1 MTLTKRIIPCLDV
14 SAGKTVKGIHFKD
27 MAIVGDP
34 IVMARFYADEGADEL
49 VFLDISATIEQ
60 RKTFAKL
67 VSQIAHEIDIPFTV
81 GGGIQSISDVE
92 VLLKAGAD
100 KISIN
105 SAALNNPQLLTELNK
120 QFGSQCIVLAV
131 DSKLVNGVD
140 YVFSEGGRVN
150 TGIKT
155 MEWVKFGE
163 NCGVG
168 EVLLTSIDHDGTQNG
183 FAIELLDKIINAV
196 KVPVIASGGAGNAKH
211 FNSLFSSTDCDAA
224 LAASIFHNGNLSL
237 PDLKISLKN
246 NKINVRL

>member
-1 MTLTKRIIPCLDV
+1 MALTKRIIPCLDV
-14 SAGKTVKGIHFKD
+14 SGGKTVKGIHFAE
-27 MAIVGDP
+27 MVIMGDP
-34 IVMARFYADEGADEL
+34 IIMAKQYAIEGADEL

-105 SAALNNPQLLTELNK
+105 SAAIKNPQLLTELNK

-131 DSKLVNGVD
+131 DAKCIDGVS
-140 YVFSEGGRVN
+140 YIFSNAGKVF

-155 MEWVKFGE
+155 IDWVKQAE
-163 NCGVG
+163 SSGVG
-168 EVLLTSIDHDGTQNG
+168 EILLTSIDHDGTKEG
-183 FAIELLDKIINAV
+183 FALELIDTISNAMSI
-196 KVPVIASGGAGNAKH
+196 PVIASGGAGNAYH
-211 FNSLFSSTDCDAA
+211 FKTLFASTNCDAA

-246 NKINVRL
+246 NNINVRL

>member
-34 IVMARFYADEGADEL
+34 IVMAKFYADEGADEL

-67 VSQIAHEIDIPFTV
+67 VEQIAFEIDIPFTV

-105 SAALNNPQLLTELNK
+105 SAALKNPQLLTELNK

-131 DSKLVNGVD
+131 DAKCIDGVSF
-140 YVFSEGGRVN
+140 VFSNAGKVS
-150 TGIKT
+150 TGIT
-155 MEWVKFGE
+155 TIDWVKQVE
-163 NCGVG
+163 NSGVG
-168 EVLLTSIDHDGTQNG
+168 EILLTSIDHDGTKEG
-183 FAIELLDKIINAV
+183 FALELINTISNAISI
-196 KVPVIASGGAGNAKH
+196 PVIASGGAGNAAH
-211 FNSLFSSTDCDAA
+211 FSTLFSSTDCDAA
-224 LAASIFHNGNLSL
+224 LAASIFHNGTLSL

-246 NKINVRL
+246 NNINVRL

>member
-14 SAGKTVKGIHFKD
+14 SAGKTVKGIHFED

-49 VFLDISATIEQ
+49 VFLDISATTEQ

-67 VSQIAHEIDIPFTV
+67 VSQIAYEIDIPFTV

-105 SAALNNPQLLTELNK
+105 SAAIKNPQLLTELNK
-120 QFGSQCIVLAV
+120 QFGSQCIVLAI
-131 DSKLVNGVD
+131 DAKCIDGVS
-140 YVFSEGGRVN
+140 YVYSNAGKVF
-150 TGIKT
+150 TDIKT
-155 MEWVKFGE
+155 IDWVKQAE
-163 NCGVG
+163 SCGVG
-168 EVLLTSIDHDGTQNG
+168 EILLTSIDHDGTKEG
-183 FAIELLDKIINAV
+183 FALELIDTILNAISI
-196 KVPVIASGGAGNAKH
+196 PVIASGGAGKAAH
-211 FNSLFSSTDCDAA
+211 FSSLFLTTDCDAA
-224 LAASIFHNGNLSL
+224 LAASIFHNGILSL

-246 NKINVRL
+246 NNINVRL